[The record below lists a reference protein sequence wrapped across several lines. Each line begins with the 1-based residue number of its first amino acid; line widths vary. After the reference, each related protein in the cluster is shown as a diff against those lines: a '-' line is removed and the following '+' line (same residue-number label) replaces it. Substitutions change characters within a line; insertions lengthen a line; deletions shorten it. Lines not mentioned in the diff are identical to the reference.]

1 MSDSLLTSQPVT
13 SVSQVTDVKALS
25 STIRTA
31 APITPIS
38 TTLPTVTPIGIIPIP
53 ALSLPSIISPPLSSN
68 NKVVTEDT
76 SLMFSLFR
84 LHRIPVSDFSCALSV
99 EILLHGRIY
108 ICTDCVCFYSNI
120 FGIETKRCLPF
131 SRFIQVKSRQS
142 LLVLP
147 LLEITI
153 RNRKGQEKV
162 LLFTSF
168 FARSRDEC
176 FDLISQLHSRYKLA
190 LMNRNPTS
198 TVLENNLV
206 NERDEYESVAGGVL
220 YKARSITASDDLTS
234 PRSLTEMSTNDGI
247 LDTARRNADEL
258 AVEENEDRQNKN
270 EATRLSSLFE
280 SLDARSIPQT
290 ESNLI
295 WQRLSKMTIVCD
307 IVLPVSVET
316 FFALFVDDDAS
327 LSLRLAYEKYAIC
340 KNVLLSPWTKTEES
354 QSKEEQDD
362 NVNDDDKDDDD
373 DDDDD
378 VTGAVETSFDHIDLS
393 NQNENVNLC
402 SITRTLRMTMPVN
415 GGPLIVKETAV
426 EVVQRLMKFVTD
438 KDTMFVI
445 DSSATSFDV
454 PCGDS
459 FVTEETWLIIPPW
472 INIPLD
478 FISKSNIQ
486 LRDGTINCRLISF
499 VKLNF
504 SKDIWLAD
512 VIKAKTFDATQAFM
526 KSYSK
531 GMIEHCYR
539 KEKGKRLSLSYNS
552 SVIVNRVVLDSK
564 KVMKQDIPCHTIQSL
579 QGGIE
584 SLQELPSPSKI
595 KSLSRDE
602 LETLYGTIYRCN
614 KEKEVLLIEEKLR
627 QERMYLKGWPTCSII
642 LNVLSLF
649 ILVFAVV
656 SFIRVEKTVEQVFER
671 ILKRVLAEHKSKVKL
686 ID

>member
-1 MSDSLLTSQPVT
+1 MSDSLFTAQPVT
-13 SVSQVTDVKALS
+13 SVSQVKVTDVKALS

-31 APITPIS
+31 APITPTAAI
-38 TTLPTVTPIGIIPIP
+38 TTALPTVTPIGIIPVP
-53 ALSLPSIISPPLSSN
+53 ALSLPSIVSPPLSSN
-68 NKVVTEDT
+68 NKNFTEDS
-76 SLMFSLFR
+76 SLMYSLFR
-84 LHRIPVSDFSCALSV
+84 LHRIPVSDFSCALSA

-153 RNRKGQEKV
+153 RTRKGQEKV

-176 FDLISQLHSRYKLA
+176 FDLISQLHARYKLA
-190 LMNRNPTS
+190 LMNPNPTS
-198 TVLENNLV
+198 TVLDNTLV

-258 AVEENEDRQNKN
+258 AVEENEDRHNKN
-270 EATRLSSLFE
+270 EETRLSSLFK

-307 IVLPVSVET
+307 IILPVSVET
-316 FFALFVDDDAS
+316 FSALFVDDDAS
-327 LSLRLAYEKYAIC
+327 LSLRLAYEKYAMC

-354 QSKEEQDD
+354 HSKEEQDD
-362 NVNDDDKDDDD
+362 NVNDDDD

-378 VTGAVETSFDHIDLS
+378 VAGAVETSFDNIDLS
-393 NQNENVNLC
+393 NHNENSNLC

-426 EVVQRLMKFVTD
+426 EVVQRLIKFVTD

-459 FVTEETWLIIPPW
+459 FVTEETWLLMPPW

-486 LRDGTINCRLISF
+486 LRDGSIQCRFISF

-512 VIKAKTFDATQAFM
+512 VIKTKTLDATRAFM
-526 KSYSK
+526 RSYSN
-531 GMIEHCYR
+531 GMIEHCYI
-539 KEKGKRLSLSYNS
+539 KEKDKRLSLSNNS
-552 SVIVNRVVLDSK
+552 SVNVNRVLDSK
-564 KVMKQDIPCHTIQSL
+564 IDSKQDIPCHTVQS
-579 QGGIE
+579 QQNGIE
-584 SLQELPSPSKI
+584 SEIESVQDLLSPSKI

-602 LETLYGTIYRCN
+602 LETLYSTIYRCN

-627 QERMYLKGWPTCSII
+627 QERMYSKSLPKCSII

-649 ILVFAVV
+649 VLVFAVV
-656 SFIRVEKTVEQVFER
+656 SFIRIEKTVEQVLER
-671 ILKRVLAEHKSKVKL
+671 ILKKVLAEHIS
-686 ID
+686 

>member
-1 MSDSLLTSQPVT
+1 MSDSLLTAQPVT
-13 SVSQVTDVKALS
+13 SVSQVKVIDVKALS

-31 APITPIS
+31 APITPTAAI
-38 TTLPTVTPIGIIPIP
+38 TTVLPTVTPIGIISVP
-53 ALSLPSIISPPLSSN
+53 ALSLPSIVSPPLSSN
-68 NKVVTEDT
+68 NKNFTDDS
-76 SLMFSLFR
+76 SLMYSLFR
-84 LHRIPVSDFSCALSV
+84 LHRIPVSDFSCALSA

-153 RNRKGQEKV
+153 KTRKGQEKV

-176 FDLISQLHSRYKLA
+176 FDLISQLHARYKLA
-190 LMNRNPTS
+190 LMNPNPTS
-198 TVLENNLV
+198 AVLDNTLV

-247 LDTARRNADEL
+247 LGTARRNADEL
-258 AVEENEDRQNKN
+258 AVEENEDRHNKN
-270 EATRLSSLFE
+270 EATRLSSLFK

-307 IVLPVSVET
+307 IILPVSVET
-316 FFALFVDDDAS
+316 FSALFVDDDAS
-327 LSLRLAYEKYAIC
+327 LSLRLAYEKYAMC

-354 QSKEEQDD
+354 HSKEEQDD
-362 NVNDDDKDDDD
+362 NVNDDD
-373 DDDDD
+373 D
-378 VTGAVETSFDHIDLS
+378 VAGAVETSFDNIDLS
-393 NQNENVNLC
+393 NHNENSNLC

-426 EVVQRLMKFVTD
+426 EVVQRLIKFVTD

-459 FVTEETWLIIPPW
+459 FVTEETWLLMPPW

-478 FISKSNIQ
+478 FISKNNIQ
-486 LRDGTINCRLISF
+486 LRDGSIQCRLISF

-512 VIKAKTFDATQAFM
+512 VIKSKTLDATRAFM
-526 KSYSK
+526 KSYSN
-531 GMIEHCYR
+531 GMIEHCYI
-539 KEKGKRLSLSYNS
+539 KEKDKRLSLSKNS
-552 SVIVNRVVLDSK
+552 SVNVNRVLDSK
-564 KVMKQDIPCHTIQSL
+564 IDSNSKQDIPCHTVQS
-579 QGGIE
+579 QQNGIE
-584 SLQELPSPSKI
+584 SVQDLLSPSKI
-595 KSLSRDE
+595 KSLSRNE
-602 LETLYGTIYRCN
+602 LETLYSTIYRCN

-627 QERMYLKGWPTCSII
+627 QERMYSKSWSKCSII
-642 LNVLSLF
+642 LNFLSLF
-649 ILVFAVV
+649 VLVFAVV
-656 SFIRVEKTVEQVFER
+656 SFIRIEITVEQVLER
-671 ILKRVLAEHKSKVKL
+671 ILKQVLAEHKS
-686 ID
+686 

>member
-1 MSDSLLTSQPVT
+1 MSDSSLTTLPVK
-13 SVSQVTDVKALS
+13 SQVTDVTALLS
-25 STIRTA
+25 STIRSAASVTPTA
-31 APITPIS
+31 AAS
-38 TTLPTVTPIGIIPIP
+38 TTIPTIIP
-53 ALSLPSIISPPLSSN
+53 ALSLPTIVSPPLSSN

-76 SLMFSLFR
+76 SLIYSLFR
-84 LHRIPVSDFSCALSV
+84 LHRIPVSDFSCALSA

-153 RNRKGQEKV
+153 RTRKGQEKV

-176 FDLISQLHSRYKLA
+176 FDLISQLHARYKLA
-190 LMNRNPTS
+190 LMNPNPNPNPNPTS
-198 TVLENNLV
+198 AVFDNNLV
-206 NERDEYESVAGGVL
+206 NERDEYESVVGGVL
-220 YKARSITASDDLTS
+220 YKARSITGSDDLTS
-234 PRSLTEMSTNDGI
+234 PRSLAEMSDGI

-258 AVEENEDRQNKN
+258 AVEENEDRRKTN

-280 SLDARSIPQT
+280 SLDSRLIPQT

-307 IVLPVSVET
+307 IDLPISVET
-316 FFALFVDDDAS
+316 FSTLFVDDDAS
-327 LSLRLAYEKYAIC
+327 LSLRLAYEKYAMC

-354 QSKEEQDD
+354 HSKVEQY
-362 NVNDDDKDDDD
+362 
-373 DDDDD
+373 DD
-378 VTGAVETSFDHIDLS
+378 VGGGAVETSFDNIDLS
-393 NQNENVNLC
+393 DQNENSDLS

-415 GGPLIVKETAV
+415 GGPLIIKETAV
-426 EVVQRLMKFVTD
+426 EVVQRLMKFITD
-438 KDTMFVI
+438 KDIMFVI

-459 FVTEETWLIIPPW
+459 FVTEETWLLISPW

-486 LRDGTINCRLISF
+486 KLGPGSNCRLISF

-504 SKDIWLAD
+504 SKDVWLKD
-512 VIKAKTFDATQAFM
+512 VIKTKTLDATRAFM

-531 GMIEHCYR
+531 GMIEHCFMN
-539 KEKGKRLSLSYNS
+539 EKDKRILLSNSS
-552 SVIVNRVVLDSK
+552 SVIVKRVLDSTIDS
-564 KVMKQDIPCHTIQSL
+564 KQQVPCHTVQS
-579 QGGIE
+579 QQDGIKTPQV
-584 SLQELPSPSKI
+584 LLSPSNI

-602 LETLYGTIYRCN
+602 LEILYSTIYCCN
-614 KEKEVLLIEEKLR
+614 EEKEVLLFEEKLK
-627 QERMYLKGWPTCSII
+627 QERMYSKGWPKCSII

-656 SFIRVEKTVEQVFER
+656 SVIRVEKNVEQVLER
-671 ILKRVLAEHKSKVKL
+671 FLQRIVAEHTS
-686 ID
+686 